1 MNGRARLVAGD
12 VLLEAMAARGKR
24 PLLGIAVEAE
34 EASIH
39 YAKAFIRSSLWEAA
53 RCDAPR
59 PIAALAQIALDH
71 TKIGPSEDEMRRRI
85 ARNHTEEV

>member
-1 MNGRARLVAGD
+1 
-12 VLLEAMAARGKR
+12 MAARGKR
-24 PLLGIAVEAE
+24 PLRRIVVEAE

-59 PIAALAQIALDH
+59 PIASLARIALDH
-71 TKIGPSEDEMRRRI
+71 TKIDSSEDEMQRRI
-85 ARNHTEEV
+85 ARNNTEEL